1 MNSSYMLRLA
11 RNLKE
16 FMGDMSLSTL
26 SEEVNIPQ
34 PTLSRYLQC
43 KRQITLEN
51 LIKLADYFDVDID
64 ILIGR
69 KDY

>member
-1 MNSSYMLRLA
+1 MLRLA

>member
-1 MNSSYMLRLA
+1 MLRLA

-43 KRQITLEN
+43 RRQITLEN